1 MVEEKNQQE
10 QQQIQLN
17 LSTIFREKISIFLC
31 MYVCICI
38 YIYIYVYL
46 SGISLYH
53 VTASRSDMLKV
64 FLPPEISNKEF
75 QNQLH

>member
-31 MYVCICI
+31 MYVCIC
-38 YIYIYVYL
+38 IYIYVYL